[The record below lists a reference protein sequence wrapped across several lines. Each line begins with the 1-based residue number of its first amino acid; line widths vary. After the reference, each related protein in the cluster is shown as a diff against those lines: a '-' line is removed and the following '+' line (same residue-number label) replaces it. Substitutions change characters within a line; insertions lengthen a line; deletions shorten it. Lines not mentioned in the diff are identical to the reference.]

1 MKRMSLRRAFLI
13 AAFAGSILHGSCTCS
28 DTPGTYSD
36 RGGAITLELKSGG
49 KATLTFMGDPASCI
63 YKVDGKK
70 LLLDCKKEKLT
81 FTIHDDG
88 SLTGPPETGM
98 PALRKSKS

>member
-1 MKRMSLRRAFLI
+1 MKRMSLRSAFLI
-13 AAFAGSILHGSCTCS
+13 AALAGSILYGRCDCEGAR
-28 DTPGTYSD
+28 GTYSD
-36 RGGAITLELKSGG
+36 PGGAITLELKSGG
-49 KATLTFMGDPASCI
+49 KATLTFMGDPASCL

-70 LLLDCKKEKLT
+70 LLLDCKKDKLT

-88 SLTGPPETGM
+88 SLTGPPGTVM

>member
-13 AAFAGSILHGSCTCS
+13 AAFAVSIFHGCNCPGT
-28 DTPGTYSD
+28 TGTYSD
-36 RGGAITLELKSGG
+36 LGGAITLELKSGG

-70 LLLDCKKEKLT
+70 LLLNCKNEQLT

-88 SLTGPPETGM
+88 SLTGPPGTVM